1 MILIHQQV
9 NFASFCD
16 RFHGILTIKMGSTPS
31 SLTGKSIEELAKKAK
46 ESPRQMNDAEW
57 QDLLG
62 KQRFYVTREKGTERP
77 FTSCLN
83 KEKRE
88 GNLLSKSYK
97 NVYGW

>member
-1 MILIHQQV
+1 
-9 NFASFCD
+9 
-16 RFHGILTIKMGSTPS
+16 MGSTPS

-88 GNLLSKSYK
+88 GDYIFNFQNLTKMFNK
-97 NVYGW
+97 C